1 MKTESVSHCDEVIT
15 GSSAAADYVNFTGHS
30 LLGHNFFFFTRSV
43 WVKASP
49 LVASSPASERL

>member
-30 LLGHNFFFFTRSV
+30 LLGHNFFFYVFCLGESFAFGNELTGV
-43 WVKASP
+43 
-49 LVASSPASERL
+49 